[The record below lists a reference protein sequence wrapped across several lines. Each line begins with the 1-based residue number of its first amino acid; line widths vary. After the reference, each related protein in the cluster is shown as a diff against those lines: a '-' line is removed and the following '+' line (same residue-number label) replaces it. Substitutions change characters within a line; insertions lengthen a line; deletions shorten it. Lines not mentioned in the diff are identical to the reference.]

1 MPAPA
6 PVAPSPH
13 TGGRAAG
20 QTPVEVAW
28 HHLDADAAL
37 EATDSGPAGLDE
49 AEASRRLAR
58 HGRNEL
64 VEKGATGPL
73 RLLWEQLTAVMV
85 LILIGAAA
93 LSLVLGKFLEAGA
106 IGAIVVLFALLGFLQ
121 EYRAEKA
128 IAALRR
134 LAVPNV
140 RVVRG
145 GQPMDVPAVDLV
157 PGDLV
162 VLEAGNVVPADLRLV
177 ETASLRIQESALT
190 GESEPVDKS
199 AVALPAGDQALGDRR
214 NLAFSGTQV
223 TFGRGRGVVVATGMA
238 TELGRIATL
247 LQSVGASATPL
258 QERLDRVGKQLAV
271 AGVIVAALVVAMGLI
286 AGEPVSELL
295 LTAISVAVAVIPE
308 GLPAVVTFTLAI
320 GAQRMLRRNALIR
333 RLPAT
338 ETLGSVTVICSD
350 KTGTLTE
357 NRMTVTVVDVA
368 GHRHALGDPDR
379 RDGGPAP
386 GSDPAGGP
394 APLVPPA
401 ADSTGASTT
410 RTAVAEQAEQAG
422 AAERA
427 ARLTL
432 AAASLCN
439 DGELRRSGADGLAD
453 EDGGPAVLGDPT
465 ETALLV
471 GADKL
476 GVDVAALRDAVPRTG
491 EHPFDSERKR
501 MTTIHGPLGPDA
513 PEALRALPAD
523 VPLAFVKGAP
533 DGLLDRAVAVWDPHA
548 GGPVPLTGDRRQQVL
563 DTNAELAAAGMRVL
577 AIAFRELPLDS
588 AGSPLPG
595 GPAETE
601 QSLTLLG
608 LAGIIDPPRAEVA
621 DAVATCTRAGIRT
634 VMITGD
640 HPITARAIAAQ
651 LGIGA
656 SGSGSAP
663 ALTGAE
669 LDRLDDAGLDRAV
682 RTTSVF
688 ARVSP
693 EHKLRIVEALQRQGE
708 VVAMTGDGVNDAPA
722 LKKADIGVAMGITGT
737 DVSKEASDVV
747 LRDDNF
753 TTIVASVEEGRVIY
767 DNLRRFVK
775 FAVAGN
781 IGKMAVMLGWPLPLL
796 IAGGDL
802 DDAVALLPLQLLWL
816 NLMTDGLLGLSL
828 GMEPAERSV
837 MRRPP
842 HAPGGSIWAGGLG
855 MQTAWNGVLIG
866 ALALAVGFVYQ
877 AMDRAEW
884 QTMLFTTLAF
894 LQVFQAFGT
903 RSTTEPL
910 WRIGL
915 RSNPLMLGIGAVVVG
930 LQLVAVYTPLR
941 NFLDLDP
948 IGVADLAVAVAVG
961 AVFLVV
967 LELSKL
973 YPRPAGRPSA
983 LPDDD
988 FGLGLGFQGQGAGGG
1003 EAGGIS

>member
-6 PVAPSPH
+6 PVAPSSH
-13 TGGRAAG
+13 RNGGPVDG
-20 QTPVEVAW
+20 QTPLEVAW
-28 HHLDADAAL
+28 HHLDADATL
-37 EATDSGPAGLDE
+37 EATDSGPDGLDE
-49 AEASRRLAR
+49 AEAARRLAR

-157 PGDLV
+157 PGDVV

-190 GESEPVDKS
+190 GESEPVDKVS
-199 AVALPAGDQALGDRR
+199 AALPPGDQALGDRR

-247 LQSVGASATPL
+247 LQGVGASATPL

-368 GHRHALGDPDR
+368 GHRYRLDGEATGGEGDPS
-379 RDGGPAP
+379 
-386 GSDPAGGP
+386 GSAG
-394 APLVPPA
+394 
-401 ADSTGASTT
+401 S
-410 RTAVAEQAEQAG
+410 

-439 DGELRRSGADGLAD
+439 DGELRRSGADGLAGD
-453 EDGGPAVLGDPT
+453 EDGPVVLGDPT

-476 GVDVAALRDAVPRTG
+476 DVDVAALRAAVPRIG

-513 PEALRALPAD
+513 PEALRALPAG

-533 DGLLDRAVAVWDPHA
+533 DGLVDRAVAVWDPHA
-548 GGPVPLTGDRRQQVL
+548 GGAVPLTGDRRQQVL

-577 AIAFRELPLDS
+577 AIAFRELPPDA
-588 AGSPLPG
+588 AGSPLTG
-595 GPAETE
+595 GPAEAE

-656 SGSGSAP
+656 ATAGDDGSAP

-693 EHKLRIVEALQRQGE
+693 EHKLRIVDALQRQGE

-855 MQTAWNGVLIG
+855 RQTAWNGVLIG
-866 ALALAVGFVYQ
+866 ALALAVGLVYQ
-877 AMDRAEW
+877 AMDRPEW

-973 YPRPAGRPSA
+973 YRPAGQVVAVSTPR
-983 LPDDD
+983 
-988 FGLGLGFQGQGAGGG
+988 
-1003 EAGGIS
+1003 

>member
-1 MPAPA
+1 M
-6 PVAPSPH
+6 PSPTDTAQAH
-13 TGGRAAG
+13 TDQHTAD
-20 QTPVEVAW
+20 QVPLDVAW
-28 HHLDADAAL
+28 HHLDAEDVL
-37 EATDSGPAGLDE
+37 RATESGPAGLDE
-49 AEASRRLAR
+49 AEAARRLER

-106 IGAIVVLFALLGFLQ
+106 IGAIVILFALLGFLQ

-134 LAVPNV
+134 LAVPSV

-145 GQPMDVPAVDLV
+145 GQPMDVPAIELV

-177 ETASLRIQESALT
+177 ETASLRIQEAALT
-190 GESEPVDKS
+190 GESEPVDKES
-199 AVALPAGDQALGDRR
+199 EALPPGDQALGDRR

-247 LQSVGASATPL
+247 LQGVGASNTPL
-258 QERLDRVGKQLAV
+258 QERLDKVGKQLAV
-271 AGVIVAALVVAMGLI
+271 AGVIVAGLVVAMGLV
-286 AGEPVSELL
+286 AGEPISDLL

-368 GHRHALGDPDR
+368 GHRHRFEGADLP
-379 RDGGPAP
+379 DGGP
-386 GSDPAGGP
+386 
-394 APLVPPA
+394 
-401 ADSTGASTT
+401 TGD
-410 RTAVAEQAEQAG
+410 G

-439 DGELRRSGADGLAD
+439 DGELRRAEGADG
-453 EDGGPAVLGDPT
+453 EGPLVLGDPT

-476 GVDVAALRDAVPRTG
+476 GVDVSGLRAAVPRIG

-501 MTTIHGPLGPDA
+501 MTTIHGPLGPGA
-513 PEALRALPAD
+513 PEALQALPAD

-548 GGPVPLTGDRRQQVL
+548 GGAVPLTGDRRQQVL

-577 AIAFRELPLDS
+577 AVAFRELPPDT
-588 AGSPLPG
+588 AGSPLTG
-595 GPAETE
+595 GPAEAE
-601 QSLTLLG
+601 QTLTLLG

-651 LGIGA
+651 LGIGSA
-656 SGSGSAP
+656 SGEAPDGAAAP

-693 EHKLRIVEALQRQGE
+693 EHKLRIVEALQRQGD

-781 IGKMAVMLGWPLPLL
+781 IGKMLVMLAWPLPMLL
-796 IAGGDL
+796 SGGEL

-828 GMEPAERSV
+828 GMEPAERTV

-855 MQTAWNGVLIG
+855 LQTAWNGALIG
-866 ALALAVGFVYQ
+866 ALALGVGFVYQ

-884 QTMLFTTLAF
+884 QTMLFTSLAF

-910 WRIGL
+910 WRVGL
-915 RSNPLMLGIGAVVVG
+915 RSNPLMLGIGALVVG

-948 IGVADLAVAVAVG
+948 IGAADLGVAVVAG
-961 AVFLVV
+961 AAFLVV
-967 LELSKL
+967 LELSKVL
-973 YPRPAGRPSA
+973 GPGRTVHTAAVPAAARLHGSA
-983 LPDDD
+983 
-988 FGLGLGFQGQGAGGG
+988 
-1003 EAGGIS
+1003 S